1 MKIDTHS
8 DDLLKLRIKK
18 GNEKAFAILFY
29 AYKDKLFNFLFQ
41 ITKSENKAEDLV
53 QDVFMKIWQTR
64 DTLSTIDNLN
74 AYIFKIAQNAAV
86 DQLRKMAKDILLITE
101 TLTDNETTDSES
113 PSELLL
119 NKELRELIDDAIKQ
133 LPAQQKRIFIMR
145 WMEGLSHEEIAQKM
159 NISISTAQ
167 NHMRQALINLRSY
180 LLTHYQEITTLLISA
195 TQITLYLKK

>member
-8 DDLLKLRIKK
+8 DDLLKLCIKE
-18 GNEKAFAILFY
+18 GNEKAFATLFY

-74 AYIFKIAQNAAV
+74 AYIFKIAQNAAI

-101 TLTDNETTDSES
+101 TLTDNETADSES

-119 NKELRELIDDAIKQ
+119 NKELKELIDNAIEQ
-133 LPAQQKRIFIMR
+133 LPAQQKKIFIMR
-145 WMEGLSHEEIAQKM
+145 WIEGLSHEEIAHKM
-159 NISISTAQ
+159 NISVSTAQ

-180 LLTHYQEITTLLISA
+180 LLTHYQEIVILLISA

>member
-8 DDLLKLRIKK
+8 DDLLKLCIKE
-18 GNEKAFAILFY
+18 GNEKAFATFFY
-29 AYKDKLFNFLFQ
+29 AYKDKLFSFLFQ

-101 TLTDNETTDSES
+101 TLTDNETADSES

-119 NKELRELIDDAIKQ
+119 NKELKELIDNAIEQ
-133 LPAQQKRIFIMR
+133 LPAQQKKIFIMR
-145 WMEGLSHEEIAQKM
+145 WIEGLSHEEIAHKM
-159 NISISTAQ
+159 NISVSTAQ

-180 LLTHYQEITTLLISA
+180 LLTHYQEIITLLISA